1 MIPGLFWI
9 NHCQYWNLKI
19 ILFDV
24 SEYKKLPA
32 FTIGFV
38 LVPDTFEKLSLDFI
52 IVGRVKLST
61 CIVNKESV
69 TMRGKLEVLEC

>member
-1 MIPGLFWI
+1 M
-9 NHCQYWNLKI
+9 
-19 ILFDV
+19 

-38 LVPDTFEKLSLDFI
+38 LVPDTFEKFSLDFI

-69 TMRGKLEVLEC
+69 TMRGKLEVLES

>member
-1 MIPGLFWI
+1 M
-9 NHCQYWNLKI
+9 CQ
-19 ILFDV
+19 
-24 SEYKKLPA
+24 S
-32 FTIGFV
+32 TR
-38 LVPDTFEKLSLDFI
+38 KLSLDFI

>member
-1 MIPGLFWI
+1 M
-9 NHCQYWNLKI
+9 
-19 ILFDV
+19 

-52 IVGRVKLST
+52 VGRVKLST

-69 TMRGKLEVLEC
+69 TMRGKLEVLES